1 MTQQRILLCVPHSD
15 CHVVV
20 NKLLEIGLREL
31 GHDIVNLGVNCSSR
45 EIAVGIEKYRP
56 SVSIITCQN
65 GHALMDL
72 ELLGENLKSFNIQAQ
87 EIWIGGKLNTT
98 GGLGHSDRS
107 FLSQMGITHI
117 FDESDDL
124 SMVFERIA
132 LISSERSVCHG

>member
-1 MTQQRILLCVPHSD
+1 MAQQRILLCVPQSD

-31 GHDIVNLGVNCSSR
+31 GYDIVNLGVNCSSR
-45 EIAVGIEKYRP
+45 EIAAGIEKYRP

-72 ELLGENLKSFNIQAQ
+72 ELLGENLNSFNIQAQ

-98 GGLGHSDRS
+98 GHLGHNDRS
-107 FLSQMGITHI
+107 FLSRIGITHV

-132 LISSERSVCHG
+132 SLSPIMSVCYG